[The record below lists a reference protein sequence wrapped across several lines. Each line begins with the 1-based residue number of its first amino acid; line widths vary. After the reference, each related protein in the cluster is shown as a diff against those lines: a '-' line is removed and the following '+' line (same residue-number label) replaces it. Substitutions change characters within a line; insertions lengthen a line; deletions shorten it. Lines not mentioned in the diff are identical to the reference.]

1 MVTLE
6 ALQDKSEHELRNI
19 LSERNAREE
28 EVRRLNRALHN
39 LKKYTGTHYYYFT
52 MCTYMFLFLF
62 SMKNEIFGIIMS
74 ISMYMCM
81 FPPSFQLL
89 LHKYMFLEFAII
101 SFIGT
106 MFQGNRHYC
115 LNSLSLFM

>member
-1 MVTLE
+1 
-6 ALQDKSEHELRNI
+6 
-19 LSERNAREE
+19 
-28 EVRRLNRALHN
+28 
-39 LKKYTGTHYYYFT
+39 
-52 MCTYMFLFLF
+52 MFLF
-62 SMKNEIFGIIMS
+62 SISKKNEIFGISAS

-89 LHKYMFLEFAII
+89 LHKYMYFLEVAII

-115 LNSLSLFM
+115 LNSLSFFMQRHLKQAPPRNYFYIVRQPGNLLHFLRQAA